1 MPQPRSFGTEISGN
15 ARKKPHLTPQERTRI
30 IAKHEA
36 GASLAELATEFSRS
50 KSTIHDTIKR
60 YSLHQTTSDLPR
72 SGRPPRLSSHTK
84 KIIYRKARAASKIEY
99 SELAKEG
106 VVVNADRTT
115 SKPPSRR
122 TLYRVLKGE
131 GLTNHRCKKR
141 PKLNRGHAAKRLQ
154 FARQYRQFAWGR
166 RTLKFSDECLVQ
178 KGSGANQEW
187 CFRFPW
193 EKWKPEMI
201 LEYGTSRKPAQMV
214 WASIWLDE
222 RGRAR
227 RSNLVIMERDS
238 DAPRGG
244 YSAQSY
250 IEALKKGLLPHY
262 RRSQLFMQDGAGIH
276 RSRAVAA
283 FLQDHHINTIAW
295 PPYSP
300 DLNPIE
306 HLWWALKRRMYKHYP
321 QYNNLSQAEEEWDRF
336 CEALKECWRSIPSK
350 LIKRLIMSMPRRLD
364 ACRRARG
371 WQTKY

>member
-1 MPQPRSFGTEISGN
+1 MPPRRSFGTEISGN
-15 ARKKPHLTPQERTRI
+15 ARKKPHLTPSQRTVI

-36 GASLAELATEFSRS
+36 SASLAELASEFGRS

-60 YSLHQTTSDLPR
+60 FSLHQTTSDLPR
-72 SGRPPRLSSHTK
+72 SGRPPRLSSRTK

-99 SELAKEG
+99 VELAKEG
-106 VVVNADRTT
+106 VVVNANGTT

-122 TLYRVLKGE
+122 TLYRVLKGK
-131 GLTNHRCKKR
+131 GLTNYRCKKR
-141 PKLNRGHAAKRLQ
+141 PKLNARHAAKRLQ

-166 RTLKFSDECLVQ
+166 RTLKFSDECSIQ
-178 KGSGANQEW
+178 KGAGANQEW

-201 LEYGTSRKPAQMV
+201 SEHGTSRKPAQMV

-244 YSAQSY
+244 YSAQSH
-250 IEALKKGLLPHY
+250 IEALTKGLLPHY

-283 FLQDHHINTIAW
+283 FLQEHHINTIAW

-300 DLNPIE
+300 DLNLIE
-306 HLWWALKRRMYKHYP
+306 HLWWAFKRRMYKHYP
-321 QYNNLSQAEEEWDRF
+321 QHNYLSQAEEEWDRF

-350 LIKRLIMSMPRRLD
+350 LIKRLIMSMPQRLD